1 MSGQNYTPS
10 FGQTTG
16 LFFYNTHVGS
26 AGTWELEKERLR
38 VRGAGW
44 EKHGGVSF
52 TNNYVLG
59 LGKGHKG
66 TEL

>member
-1 MSGQNYTPS
+1 MPRRWANNDGAI
-10 FGQTTG
+10 FIIA
-16 LFFYNTHVGS
+16 LWDS

-52 TNNYVLG
+52 TNNDCLEA
-59 LGKGHKG
+59 GKGHKG

>member
-1 MSGQNYTPS
+1 MPRRWAKNDGAI
-10 FGQTTG
+10 
-16 LFFYNTHVGS
+16 FYLAPWEC
-26 AGTWELEKERLR
+26 AGTWELGKERLR

-52 TNNYVLG
+52 SNNDCLG
-59 LGKGHKG
+59 SGKGHKR